1 MSKELGI
8 KIKELRKKKGL
19 TQRQLAEAVN
29 IDFTYLSK
37 IENDTLP
44 YSPSTETLKKLS
56 KALDLDELELLSLA
70 GKLPSGLDTL
80 IKSKQGVRFL
90 RQATDVDPEEWD
102 ELLSYLEERRKQKS
116 S

>member
-1 MSKELGI
+1 MSQELGI
-8 KIKELRKKKGL
+8 KIRELRKKRGL
-19 TQRQLAEAVN
+19 TQKRLAEAIN

-37 IENDTLP
+37 IENNTLP

-56 KALDLDELELLSLA
+56 KILDVDELELLSLA
-70 GKLPSGLDTL
+70 GKLPAGLDTL
-80 IKSKQGVRFL
+80 TKSKQGVRFL
-90 RQATDVDPEEWD
+90 RQASDVKPEEWD